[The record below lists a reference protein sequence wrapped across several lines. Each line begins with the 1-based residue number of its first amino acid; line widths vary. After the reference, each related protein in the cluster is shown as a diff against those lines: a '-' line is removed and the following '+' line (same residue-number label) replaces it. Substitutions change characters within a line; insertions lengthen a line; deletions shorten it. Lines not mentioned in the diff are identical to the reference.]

1 MIISVVLGDL
11 GFTNILDNL
20 NQGHTEEMQPL
31 FALLSSY
38 LKDLTDIETA
48 LAIEEDLNQS
58 QFEQSL
64 PPLILSEN
72 TSKYD

>member
-20 NQGHTEEMQPL
+20 DQGHTEEMQPL